1 MEQYRRNRASAQVLR
16 AAFPTVQ
23 QLRIELKFAGPTATA
38 PTAQS
43 HLLFPPA
50 RAFFAFPC
58 PYADCDGQFD
68 LGNAVKS
75 ALADATRA
83 ADGVLECGG
92 LRARDH
98 ALKQPCRLQLLYE
111 VTATYQQEA

>member
-1 MEQYRRNRASAQVLR
+1 MEQFRRNRASAQVLR

-23 QLRIELKFAGPTATA
+23 QLRIELKFAGPTSTA

-50 RAFFAFPC
+50 RAFFEFPC

-68 LGNAVKS
+68 LGNAVKT

-92 LRARDH
+92 SRARDH

-111 VTATYQQEA
+111 VTATYQEQT